1 MKIYLIVGERSGD
14 QHAAK
19 IVKELKNDKNIIIR
33 GWGGDDLK
41 SHGMQLDRH
50 IDEVSY
56 MGFWEVF
63 KNLKKIYNLI
73 KECKKD
79 ILNFSPDLIL
89 LVDYPGFNLRIAEFA
104 HKNKISTYYY
114 ISPKIWAWKK
124 SRINK
129 IRKYVNRMFVIFPFE
144 KEYYKDFN
152 LNVEYLGNPVFEDIN
167 GKKFNFDYNKKPVI
181 SLFPGSRE
189 QEVSLV
195 LPVMLEVVKFF
206 PDYNFVISAT
216 NSFNIDFY
224 NTYIDKYENV
234 DLIYGKSLEILS
246 VSKAALV
253 TSGTATLETALMNV
267 PQIVCYKTSNLSY
280 LIAKYLVKIKY
291 ISLVNILLDKESVVE
306 LIQSKLTVENLRQN
320 LDHILKDE
328 NIKEIKSDYKTL
340 KSLLSTKQKV
350 SEAIAKEIFS
360 IKNS

>member
-1 MKIYLIVGERSGD
+1 MHL
-14 QHAAK
+14 H
-19 IVKELKNDKNIIIR
+19 
-33 GWGGDDLK
+33 
-41 SHGMQLDRH
+41 RH

-63 KNLKKIYNLI
+63 KNLKNIYNLI
-73 KECKKD
+73 NECKDD
-79 ILNFSPDLIL
+79 ILQFSPDLVL

-104 HKNKISTYYY
+104 HKNKITTYYY

-144 KEYYKDFN
+144 QEYYKDFN

-224 NTYIDKYENV
+224 NAYIDKYENV

-246 VSKAALV
+246 GSKAALV

-291 ISLVNILLDKESVVE
+291 ISLVNILLNKESVVE
-306 LIQSKLTVENLRQN
+306 LIQSKLTVDNLRQN
-320 LDHILKDE
+320 LDRILKDE

>member
-1 MKIYLIVGERSGD
+1 MKIYLIAGEKSGD

-19 IVKELKNDKNIIIR
+19 IVKELKKDKNVVIR
-33 GWGGDDLK
+33 GWGGDNLK
-41 SHGMQLDRH
+41 SQGMHLQRH

-63 KNLKKIYNLI
+63 KNFKKIYNLI
-73 KECKKD
+73 NECKDD
-79 ILNFSPDLIL
+79 ILQFSPDLVL

-144 KEYYKDFN
+144 QEYYKDFN

-167 GKKFNFDYNKKPVI
+167 VKKFNFDYNKKPVI
-181 SLFPGSRE
+181 SLFPGSRK
-189 QEVSLV
+189 QEISLV

-267 PQIVCYKTSNLSY
+267 PQIVCYKTSNPSY

-306 LIQSKLTVENLRQN
+306 LIQSKLTVDNLRKN

>member
-19 IVKELKNDKNIIIR
+19 IVEELKKDKNVIIR

-41 SHGMQLDRH
+41 SQGMHIDRH

-79 ILNFSPDLIL
+79 ILNFSPDLVL

-152 LNVEYLGNPVFEDIN
+152 FKVEYFGNPVFENID
-167 GKKFNFDYNKKPVI
+167 GKKFSFDYGKKPII
-181 SLFPGSRE
+181 SLFPGSRK

-195 LPVMLEVVKFF
+195 LPIMLEIVKFF
-206 PDYNFVISAT
+206 PSYNFVISAT

-224 NTYIDKYENV
+224 NKFINEYENV
-234 DLIYGKSLEILS
+234 DVIYDKSLEILS
-246 VSKAALV
+246 ISKAALV

-280 LIAKYLVKIKY
+280 LIAKYLVQIKY

-306 LIQSKLTVENLRQN
+306 LIQSKLTVGNLRKN
-320 LDHILKDE
+320 LAHILKYE
-328 NIKEIKSDYKTL
+328 NIKEIQFDYKTL
-340 KSLLSTKQKV
+340 KSILITRQKV
-350 SEAIAKEIFS
+350 SKAIAKEILS
-360 IKNS
+360 IKNP

>member
-1 MKIYLIVGERSGD
+1 MKIYLIAGEKSGD
-14 QHAAK
+14 QHSAK
-19 IVKELKNDKNIIIR
+19 IVKELTKDKNVEIR
-33 GWGGDDLK
+33 GWGGDNLK
-41 SHGMQLDRH
+41 SQGMHLHRH

-63 KNLKKIYNLI
+63 KNLKNIYNLI
-73 KECKKD
+73 NECKDD
-79 ILNFSPDLIL
+79 ILQFSPDLVL

-104 HKNKISTYYY
+104 HKNKITTYYY

-144 KEYYKDFN
+144 QEYYKDFN

-291 ISLVNILLDKESVVE
+291 ISLVNILLNKESLVE
-306 LIQSKLTVENLRQN
+306 LIQSKLTVDNLRQN

-328 NIKEIKSDYKTL
+328 NVKEIKSDYKTL

>member
-1 MKIYLIVGERSGD
+1 MKIYLIAGEKSGD

-19 IVKELKNDKNIIIR
+19 IVKELTKDKNVEIR
-33 GWGGDDLK
+33 GWGGDNLK
-41 SHGMQLDRH
+41 SQGMHLHRH

-63 KNLKKIYNLI
+63 KNFKNIYNLI
-73 KECKKD
+73 NECKDD
-79 ILNFSPDLIL
+79 ILQFSPDLVL

-104 HKNKISTYYY
+104 HKNKITTYYY

-144 KEYYKDFN
+144 QEYYRDFN

-167 GKKFNFDYNKKPVI
+167 DKKFNFDYNKKPVI

-224 NTYIDKYENV
+224 NKYIDKYENV

-306 LIQSKLTVENLRQN
+306 LIQSKLTVDNLRQN

>member
-19 IVKELKNDKNIIIR
+19 IVEELKKDKNVIIR

-41 SHGMQLDRH
+41 SQGMHIDRH

-79 ILNFSPDLIL
+79 ILNFSPDLVL

-152 LNVEYLGNPVFEDIN
+152 FKVEYFGNPVFENID
-167 GKKFNFDYNKKPVI
+167 GKKFSFDYGKKPII
-181 SLFPGSRE
+181 SLFPGSRK

-195 LPVMLEVVKFF
+195 LPIMLEIVKFF
-206 PDYNFVISAT
+206 PSYNFVISAT

-224 NTYIDKYENV
+224 NKFINGYENV
-234 DLIYGKSLEILS
+234 DVIYDKSLEILS
-246 VSKAALV
+246 ISKAALV
-253 TSGTATLETALMNV
+253 TSGTVTLETALMNV

-280 LIAKYLVKIKY
+280 LIAKYLVQIKY

-306 LIQSKLTVENLRQN
+306 LIQSKLTVGNLRKN
-320 LDHILKDE
+320 LAHILKYE
-328 NIKEIKSDYKTL
+328 NIKEIQFDYKTL
-340 KSLLSTKQKV
+340 KSILITRQKV
-350 SEAIAKEIFS
+350 SKAIAKEILS
-360 IKNS
+360 IKNP

>member
-1 MKIYLIVGERSGD
+1 MHL
-14 QHAAK
+14 H
-19 IVKELKNDKNIIIR
+19 
-33 GWGGDDLK
+33 
-41 SHGMQLDRH
+41 RH

-63 KNLKKIYNLI
+63 KNLKNIYNLI
-73 KECKKD
+73 NECKDD
-79 ILNFSPDLIL
+79 ILQFSPDLVL

-104 HKNKISTYYY
+104 HKNKIRTYYY

-144 KEYYKDFN
+144 QEYYKDFN

-167 GKKFNFDYNKKPVI
+167 DKKFNFDFIKKPVI

-224 NTYIDKYENV
+224 NTYIDKYENI
-234 DLIYGKSLEILS
+234 DLIYDKPLEILS

-291 ISLVNILLDKESVVE
+291 ISLVNILLNKESVVE
-306 LIQSKLTVENLRQN
+306 LIQFKLTVDNLRQN

-328 NIKEIKSDYKTL
+328 NVKEIKSDYKTL

>member
-1 MKIYLIVGERSGD
+1 
-14 QHAAK
+14 
-19 IVKELKNDKNIIIR
+19 
-33 GWGGDDLK
+33 
-41 SHGMQLDRH
+41 
-50 IDEVSY
+50 
-56 MGFWEVF
+56 
-63 KNLKKIYNLI
+63 
-73 KECKKD
+73 
-79 ILNFSPDLIL
+79 
-89 LVDYPGFNLRIAEFA
+89 
-104 HKNKISTYYY
+104 
-114 ISPKIWAWKK
+114 
-124 SRINK
+124 
-129 IRKYVNRMFVIFPFE
+129 MFVIFPFE
-144 KEYYKDFN
+144 QEYYKDFN

-167 GKKFNFDYNKKPVI
+167 DKKFNFDYNKKPVI

-189 QEVSLV
+189 QEVLLV

-224 NTYIDKYENV
+224 NTYIDKYENI
-234 DLIYGKSLEILS
+234 DLIYDKSLEILS

-306 LIQSKLTVENLRQN
+306 LIQSKLTVDNLRQN

-328 NIKEIKSDYKTL
+328 NVKEIKSDYKTL

>member
-1 MKIYLIVGERSGD
+1 
-14 QHAAK
+14 
-19 IVKELKNDKNIIIR
+19 
-33 GWGGDDLK
+33 
-41 SHGMQLDRH
+41 
-50 IDEVSY
+50 

-63 KNLKKIYNLI
+63 KNLKNIYNLI
-73 KECKKD
+73 NECKDD
-79 ILNFSPDLIL
+79 ILQFSPDLVL

-104 HKNKISTYYY
+104 HKNKITTYYY

-144 KEYYKDFN
+144 QEYYKDFN

-167 GKKFNFDYNKKPVI
+167 DKKFNFDYNKKPVI

-216 NSFNIDFY
+216 SSFNIDFY
-224 NTYIDKYENV
+224 NTYIDKYENI
-234 DLIYGKSLEILS
+234 DLIYDKPLEILS

-291 ISLVNILLDKESVVE
+291 ISLVNILLNKESVVE
-306 LIQSKLTVENLRQN
+306 LIQSKLTVDNLRQN

-328 NIKEIKSDYKTL
+328 NVKEIKSDYKAL

>member
-19 IVKELKNDKNIIIR
+19 IVEELKKDKNVIIR

-41 SHGMQLDRH
+41 SQGMHIDRH

-89 LVDYPGFNLRIAEFA
+89 LVDYPGFNLRIAKFA

-152 LNVEYLGNPVFEDIN
+152 FKVEYFGNPVFENID
-167 GKKFNFDYNKKPVI
+167 GKKFSFDYGKKPII
-181 SLFPGSRE
+181 SLFPGSRK

-195 LPVMLEVVKFF
+195 LPIMLEIVKFF
-206 PDYNFVISAT
+206 PSYNFVISAT

-224 NTYIDKYENV
+224 NKFINGYENV
-234 DLIYGKSLEILS
+234 DVIYDKSLEILS
-246 VSKAALV
+246 ISKAALV

-280 LIAKYLVKIKY
+280 LIAKYLVQIKY

-306 LIQSKLTVENLRQN
+306 LIQSKLTVGNLRKN
-320 LDHILKDE
+320 LAHILKYE
-328 NIKEIKSDYKTL
+328 NIKEIQFDYKTL
-340 KSLLSTKQKV
+340 KSILITRQKV
-350 SEAIAKEIFS
+350 SKAIAKEILS
-360 IKNS
+360 IKNP